1 MKGVPI
7 PQLSCYVSPSEPLVA
22 VRNERQRP
30 KSRVI
35 SMGRRNTNS
44 QSTNTSFK
52 SYIRTRASIQSED
65 SDLFSF

>member
-30 KSRVI
+30 KSPSPDYSLNLVAKKER
-35 SMGRRNTNS
+35 M
-44 QSTNTSFK
+44 
-52 SYIRTRASIQSED
+52 
-65 SDLFSF
+65 L